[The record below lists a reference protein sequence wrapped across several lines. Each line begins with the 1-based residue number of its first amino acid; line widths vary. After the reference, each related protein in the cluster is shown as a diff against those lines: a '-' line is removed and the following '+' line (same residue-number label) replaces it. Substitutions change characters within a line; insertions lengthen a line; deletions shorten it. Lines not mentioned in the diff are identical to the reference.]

1 MKRLNI
7 KNKEIRLL
15 VLVGLLTFL
24 FISVNSNQFLSF
36 LDNNTNQES
45 QNFQN
50 DFPRASAPIVNVIL
64 PANNTVVGARP
75 LIQVTAIDVNLDLI
89 WYRVASN
96 IIFIN
101 NNSAELLNLLIWNA
115 LPEGPFTIE
124 LFANDTTGD
133 VNNSYT
139 INLIK
144 DISAPIVDIVHPLP
158 DAIYGASAPQ
168 ITLTINDA
176 TLDST
181 WYFIVGTNFTFQF
194 TPTLGTNVITI
205 NQAAWNSLSEGNV
218 TIIFYANDSLGRISF
233 DSIRLNKDLPEVFD
247 LIAFLLSPPG
257 LTIIGTAI
265 AIVIIVILLKRRK
278 THRTSEKEV
287 RKIESLWD

>member
-1 MKRLNI
+1 MKKLNI

-15 VLVGLLTFL
+15 VLVGVLTFL

-89 WYRVASN
+89 WYRIASN

-101 NNSAELLNLLIWNA
+101 NDSAELLNLLIWNA

-124 LFANDTTGD
+124 LFANDTAGNL
-133 VNNSYT
+133 NNFHT
-139 INLIK
+139 LNLTK
-144 DISAPIVDIVHPLP
+144 DTSAPIVDIVHPLP
-158 DAIYGASAPQ
+158 DETYSTSAPQ
-168 ITLTINDA
+168 ITLNINDA
-176 TLDST
+176 TLDSA
-181 WYFIVGTNFTFQF
+181 WYYIAGTNFTFQF
-194 TPTLGTNVITI
+194 TPSLGTNIITI
-205 NQAAWNSLSEGNV
+205 NQEAWNSLSEGNV

-233 DSIRLNKDLPEVFD
+233 DSIRLEKDLPEVFD
-247 LIAFLLSPPG
+247 FIAFLLSPPG
-257 LTIIGTAI
+257 LTIIGIVI
-265 AIVIIVILLKRRK
+265 AIVIVVILLRRRSY
-278 THRTSEKEV
+278 HRTSEKEV